1 MLCACSVKDD
11 SFTNEGAL
19 ILSHNNVN
27 REYLLHIPENYDS
40 NNSHPIVFNFHGY
53 GGTAT
58 DHMYS
63 ADLRSIAD
71 TAGFI
76 LVYPQGLP
84 LDGSP
89 HWNVAEN
96 GGDNKS
102 NSDDFGFVTSLINEL
117 QSEYNVDTNRIYA
130 CGYSNGAGFSFSVAC
145 HLDQFA
151 AMASISGLMSDWA
164 LINCDPPKPVGV
176 MIIHGTSDES
186 RPYSGINDYLLS
198 VDEEIQFWTDFNDT
212 DSIPQINNFNDGNTI
227 EHFKYDNGTNGSS
240 VELYKINNGYH
251 VWFDF
256 LHNGKNTNQL
266 IWNFFSKH
274 SLGENL

>member
-11 SFTNEGAL
+11 SSTNEGAL

-27 REYLLHIPENYDS
+27 REYLLHIPENYDP

-89 HWNVAEN
+89 HWNIAEN

-117 QSEYNVDTNRIYA
+117 QSEYNVDTDRIYA

-151 AMASISGLMSDWA
+151 A
-164 LINCDPPKPVGV
+164 
-176 MIIHGTSDES
+176 
-186 RPYSGINDYLLS
+186 
-198 VDEEIQFWTDFNDT
+198 
-212 DSIPQINNFNDGNTI
+212 
-227 EHFKYDNGTNGSS
+227 
-240 VELYKINNGYH
+240 
-251 VWFDF
+251 
-256 LHNGKNTNQL
+256 
-266 IWNFFSKH
+266 
-274 SLGENL
+274 